1 LNNLGLKLREIT
13 KVMDSKAH
21 FSPRNIEKW
30 VKRLPMANAGE
41 VARRVYDTLVE
52 LNATNITV
60 PDRFKVL
67 GVITPSI
74 EYLTQY
80 LSRHYRGNAVSLND
94 KQRKIASLAQALES
108 ELAIGYKHIINQ
120 LITSRDKRQMGKFLV
135 PSLVKAMHC
144 QYLIMLRCYQ
154 LYTKAPTGLWKE
166 IHILYQFAYNNRVVT
181 HQAELPSVNE
191 HCKSVDSLYKLLVL
205 LSLSNPYQLRQ
216 KDIAL
221 LSEGLTAL
229 IDDCL
234 ILPVCDSDSEFAVVF
249 GSDMP
254 PVHRSIIKSDLI
266 GVCSIEIKD
275 CIAKVNDGLIADSMM
290 LGTENN
296 SLVGIVGKGILRH
309 LIKAWG
315 DMKSRSFKRTPFSSD
330 VRVAIGLSSTHFMLG
345 EEYLDYMTPKPAE
358 NNSSTFSSS
367 LEHAK
372 LVEEDLS
379 GQKMELPT
387 SKKLVQNQ
395 DADGPDLWSQMFKG
409 NDQVS
414 RSVHVSE
421 QQKRVDELNEG
432 NKQADAKYK
441 SVLAS
446 IANMSPGGYC
456 VTLKSEIPHQTQTGE
471 IVGIC
476 EGEQLKANSHWNI
489 GSIRWMK
496 RTANN
501 QLQLGVQLIAPN
513 AIPVLSRVSDSKSE
527 KMQRALMLPALKG
540 IGQPATLITNPLGYK
555 VKDTIRLQESV
566 NTYDARLTKLI
577 ASTPAYKQ
585 FQFERLSKVE
595 IKPEKE
601 KNNDDNFNG
610 LWEII

>member
-1 LNNLGLKLREIT
+1 
-13 KVMDSKAH
+13 MDSKAH

-52 LNATNITV
+52 INTTNISV
-60 PDRFKVL
+60 PDRFKIL

-135 PSLVKAMHC
+135 PSLVKALHC

-154 LYTKAPTGLWKE
+154 LYTKAPVGLWKE

-181 HQAELPSVNE
+181 HEADLVSLNS
-191 HCKSVDSLYKLLVL
+191 HCKSVDSLYKLLIL

-216 KDIAL
+216 KDIVL
-221 LSEGLTAL
+221 LSEGLTLL
-229 IDDCL
+229 IEDCL
-234 ILPVCDSDSEFAVVF
+234 ILPVCDSESEFAVVF

-266 GVCSIEIKD
+266 GVCSIELKD
-275 CIAKVNDGLIADSMM
+275 CISKVNEGLSSDTMM
-290 LGTENN
+290 FGTEND
-296 SLVGIVGKGILRH
+296 SLTGVVGKTILRH
-309 LIKAWG
+309 LVKAWG
-315 DMKSRSFKRTPFSSD
+315 DMKSRSFKRTPFSSN

-345 EEYLDYMTPKPAE
+345 EEYLEYITAE
-358 NNSSTFSSS
+358 SPSPSENHNNPFSSS
-367 LEHAK
+367 LENAT
-372 LVEEDLS
+372 LVEEDVT
-379 GQKMELPT
+379 GQKMEVT
-387 SKKLVQNQ
+387 KNKKLVQSQ
-395 DADGPDLWSQMFKG
+395 DGDGPDLWSQMFKG
-409 NDQVS
+409 SDQVG
-414 RSVHVSE
+414 RSVHVSD
-421 QQKRVDELNEG
+421 QQKRVDELNERT
-432 NKQADAKYK
+432 KKAEPKYK

-456 VTLKSEIPHQTQTGE
+456 VSLKSEIPHQTQTGE

-476 EGEQLKANSHWNI
+476 ENDQLKTNSHWNI

-501 QLQLGVQLIAPN
+501 QLQIGVQLIAPH
-513 AIPVLSRVSDSKSE
+513 AIPVLSRVSESKSD

-595 IKPEKE
+595 IKPGKE
-601 KNNDDNFNG
+601 TNNDDNFNG

>member
-1 LNNLGLKLREIT
+1 
-13 KVMDSKAH
+13 MDSKAH
-21 FSPRNIEKW
+21 FSPRNVEKW

-52 LNATNITV
+52 INTTNIPV
-60 PDRFKVL
+60 PERFKIL
-67 GVITPSI
+67 AVITPSV

-135 PSLVKAMHC
+135 PSLVKALHC

-181 HQAELPSVNE
+181 HQAELPSLNE
-191 HCKSVDSLYKLLVL
+191 YCNSVENLYKLLIL

-216 KDIAL
+216 KDIGL
-221 LSEGLTAL
+221 LSEGLTLL

-254 PVHRSIIKSDLI
+254 PVHRSIIKSDMI
-266 GVCSIEIKD
+266 GVCSINLDD
-275 CIAKVNDGLIADSMM
+275 CITKVSEGLSADSMM
-290 LGTENN
+290 LGENN
-296 SLVGIVGKGILRH
+296 DSLSGIVGKAILHH
-309 LIKAWG
+309 LIKSWG
-315 DMKSRSFKRTPFSSD
+315 DMKSRSFKRTPFSSN

-345 EEYLDYMTPKPAE
+345 EEYLEYINPVSVDDEGSA
-358 NNSSTFSSS
+358 FSSS
-367 LEHAK
+367 LDNAS
-372 LVEEDLS
+372 LVEEDVT
-379 GQKMELPT
+379 GQKMEVTPN
-387 SKKLVQNQ
+387 KKLIQNQ
-395 DADGPDLWSQMFKG
+395 DGDGPDLWSQMFKG
-409 NDQVS
+409 ADQVG
-414 RSVHVSE
+414 RTVHISD
-421 QQKRVDELNEG
+421 QQKRVDQLNEG
-432 NKQADAKYK
+432 KKKSEPKYK

-456 VTLKSEIPHQTQTGE
+456 VSLQSEIPHQTQTGE

-476 EGEQLKANSHWNI
+476 ENDQLKANSHWNI

-501 QLQLGVQLIAPN
+501 QLQIGVQLVAPH
-513 AIPVLSRVSDSKSE
+513 AIPVFSRVSASKSE

-555 VKDTIRLQESV
+555 IKDTIRLQESV

-577 ASTPAYKQ
+577 ASTPAFKQ

-595 IKPEKE
+595 TKPEKE
-601 KNNDDNFNG
+601 NNNDDNFNG